1 MFTTEEKL
9 SIKCWAEDDRP
20 REKLMNLGKNAL
32 SDAELLAILIG
43 SGSREE
49 SALDISRRML
59 NTFGNNLHELARAGL
74 PDLRKFKGIGDAK
87 AIIIAAAMELGRRRS
102 QAPEI
107 KKEKISCSRDLFEY
121 IRPRFADLPHEE
133 FRVVYLNR
141 GNVIVKEDLISKG
154 GISGTVV
161 DARIVFR
168 SAIDCLA
175 TSIVLC
181 HNHPSGNLKPSDAD
195 ITLTKKLREAGKML
209 EVQVLDHLILA
220 GNSYFSFA
228 DEGLL

>member
-1 MFTTEEKL
+1 
-9 SIKCWAEDDRP
+9 
-20 REKLMNLGKNAL
+20 MNLGKNTL

-49 SALDISRRML
+49 SAVDLSRRIL
-59 NTFGNNLHELARAGL
+59 NSFQNNLHQLSRAGL
-74 PDLRKFKGIGDAK
+74 AELLKFKGIGEAK
-87 AIIIAAAMELGRRRS
+87 ALLILAAMELGRRRS
-102 QAPEI
+102 NAPEI
-107 KKEKISCSRDLFEY
+107 RREKISCSRDLFSY
-121 IRPRFADLPHEE
+121 IHPRFADLPHEE

-141 GNVIVKEDLISKG
+141 GNIIVKEDLISKG